1 MFEIILNAPISMFV
15 AMAALTGVAVH
26 DTKVDKLATS
36 LVGVPAAVAATDGG
50 HKLASDPHTHVER
63 VSVEK
68 IHRHELCLVMTR
80 KNTLCRRMYQK
91 AVTHLTDTLYR
102 LNNPILIRNNLQLVS

>member
-63 VSVEK
+63 VSVENNSQARIMPRSDQK
-68 IHRHELCLVMTR
+68 KHLMQ
-80 KNTLCRRMYQK
+80 KNVPKGGHSFDGYAL
-91 AVTHLTDTLYR
+91 
-102 LNNPILIRNNLQLVS
+102 PIE